1 MFILGVGR
9 FVDLPVENR
18 FLWGLFEILGSKDRH
33 YYPVS
38 VESCGRRSA
47 WQWSE
52 ERVLDLS
59 LVGTFWFLSSEEV
72 TKVKVG

>member
-33 YYPVS
+33 YY
-38 VESCGRRSA
+38 RRSA